1 MGSYSRQ
8 TPASEAELFGTP
20 SPDGWPDGMCAPS
33 GPPGIDDLLRMEP
46 VEASG
51 DDGLRSVL
59 LAKAVEYEI
68 IPRLMLAHRV
78 SHEGGVQPVSEGR
91 QVSAE
96 DVIPFAGMVLHE
108 DDDALRSFVAAL
120 RGRGVSTESIF
131 LDLLAPV
138 ARYLGELW
146 ERDLCSFT
154 EVTVA
159 LGRLQQLLRE
169 NSNAFSQFDREGGR
183 AHARRVLLMPCP
195 GEQHTFGLSLV
206 GEFFHRAGWEVI
218 TSFVASDGA
227 PGMVQKDWYD
237 VVGFSLAC
245 ETGIER
251 LSDTMAQVRRKSL
264 NPGVSIIAGGAIF
277 ALRPDFGHQLPA
289 DAIITDGPAAP
300 ALAEKLLAD
309 NQVRRQL
316 EARSPT
322 Y

>member
-8 TPASEAELFGTP
+8 TSAQETELFGTP
-20 SPDGWPDGMCAPS
+20 PLDGWAESVC
-33 GPPGIDDLLRMEP
+33 GPAGTPGIDDLLRMDP
-46 VEASG
+46 PEASN

-78 SHEGGVQPVSEGR
+78 ARDGAAHPVSLGEHVAR
-91 QVSAE
+91 E
-96 DVIPFAGMVLHE
+96 DVIPFAEMVLH
-108 DDDALRSFVAAL
+108 DDDAAL
-120 RGRGVSTESIF
+120 RGFIAALRDRGVPIESVF

-154 EVTVA
+154 EVTVG

-169 NSNAFSQFDREGGR
+169 NSAAFAQFTSEATSDK
-183 AHARRVLLMPCP
+183 ARRVLLMPCP

-206 GEFFHRAGWEVI
+206 GEFFHRAGWEVV
-218 TSFVASDGA
+218 TSFVATDGA
-227 PGMVQKDWYD
+227 PGMVQKDWFD
-237 VVGFSLAC
+237 VVGFSLGC

-251 LSDTMAQVRRKSL
+251 LGETMEQVRRKSL
-264 NPGVSIIAGGAIF
+264 NPGISIIAGGAIF
-277 ALRPDFGHQLPA
+277 GLHPEFGNRLTA

-300 ALAEKLLAD
+300 ALAAKLLAD
-309 NQVRRQL
+309 SK
-316 EARSPT
+316 ARSQV
-322 Y
+322 

>member
-8 TPASEAELFGTP
+8 TSASETELFVTP
-20 SPDGWPDGMCAPS
+20 PLDGWAEPACSPS
-33 GPPGIDDLLRMEP
+33 STPGIDDLLRTDNL
-46 VEASG
+46 EASN

-78 SHEGGVQPVSEGR
+78 QREGQAQPLSEGLHVAR
-91 QVSAE
+91 E
-96 DVIPFAGMVLHE
+96 DVIPFAEMVLHE
-108 DDDALRSFVAAL
+108 DDAALRSFVAAL
-120 RGRGVSTESIF
+120 RDRGVATESVF

-154 EVTVA
+154 EVTVG

-169 NSNAFSQFDREGGR
+169 NSAAFAQFDGEGAR
-183 AHARRVLLMPCP
+183 VEARRVLLMPCP

-206 GEFFHRAGWEVI
+206 GEFFHRAGWEVV
-218 TSFVASDGA
+218 TGFVASEGA
-227 PGMVQKDWYD
+227 PVMVQKDWFD
-237 VVGFSLAC
+237 VVGFSLGC

-251 LSDTMAQVRRKSL
+251 LSEAMTQVRRRSL

-277 ALRPDFGHQLPA
+277 GLHPELGHQIPA

-300 ALAEKLLAD
+300 AMAEKLLAD
-309 NQVRRQL
+309 RL
-316 EARSPT
+316 ARSQV
-322 Y
+322 

>member
-8 TPASEAELFGTP
+8 TSSPEAERFDTQPL
-20 SPDGWPDGMCAPS
+20 DGWPESTCTPS
-33 GPPGIDDLLRMEP
+33 GAPAIGDLLRMDAP
-46 VEASG
+46 EASN

-78 SHEGGVQPVSEGR
+78 ARDGVAQPLSEGQ
-91 QVSAE
+91 QVSPR
-96 DVIPFAGMVLHE
+96 DVIPFAEMVLH
-108 DDDALRSFVAAL
+108 DDDAALRGFVAAL
-120 RGRGVSTESIF
+120 RDRGVATESVF

-169 NSNAFSQFDREGGR
+169 NSAAFAQFDRNGAMGT
-183 AHARRVLLMPCP
+183 ARRVLLIPCP

-206 GEFFHRAGWEVI
+206 GEFFHRAGWEVV
-218 TSFVASDGA
+218 TSFVASDAA
-227 PGMVQKDWYD
+227 PAMVQKDWYD

-245 ETGIER
+245 ETGIGR
-251 LSDTMAQVRRKSL
+251 LAEAMDQVRRKSL
-264 NPGVSIIAGGAIF
+264 NTGISIIAGGAIF
-277 ALRPDFGHQLPA
+277 GLHPEFGHQIPA

-309 NQVRRQL
+309 RLVRSQV
-316 EARSPT
+316 
-322 Y
+322 

>member
-8 TPASEAELFGTP
+8 TSSPEAELFDTP
-20 SPDGWPDGMCAPS
+20 RLDGWPESACTPS
-33 GPPGIDDLLRMEP
+33 GAPVIDDLLRMDAP
-46 VEASG
+46 EASN

-78 SHEGGVQPVSEGR
+78 AREGVALPLSEG
-91 QVSAE
+91 QHVSPE
-96 DVIPFAGMVLHE
+96 DVIPFAEMVLHE
-108 DDDALRSFVAAL
+108 DDAALRGFVAAL
-120 RGRGVSTESIF
+120 RDRGVATESVF

-169 NSNAFSQFDREGGR
+169 NSAAFAQFDRNG
-183 AHARRVLLMPCP
+183 AVASARRVLLIPCP

-206 GEFFHRAGWEVI
+206 GEFFHRAGWEVV
-218 TSFVASDGA
+218 TSFVASDAA
-227 PGMVQKDWYD
+227 PAMVQKDWYD

-251 LSDTMAQVRRKSL
+251 LTEALDQVRRKSL
-264 NPGVSIIAGGAIF
+264 NTGVSIIVGGAIF
-277 ALRPDFGHQLPA
+277 GLHPEFGHQIPA
-289 DAIITDGPAAP
+289 DAIITDGPSAP

-309 NQVRRQL
+309 RL
-316 EARSPT
+316 ARSQV
-322 Y
+322 

>member
-8 TPASEAELFGTP
+8 SSASETELFG
-20 SPDGWPDGMCAPS
+20 SPPTEGWPDGACTPA
-33 GPPGIDDLLRMEP
+33 GPPGIDDLLRTDP
-46 VEASG
+46 LEASN

-68 IPRLMLAHRV
+68 IPRLMLAHRLGREEV
-78 SHEGGVQPVSEGR
+78 IQPQSHGLHVAS
-91 QVSAE
+91 E
-96 DVIPFAGMVLHE
+96 DVIPFAQLVLNE
-108 DDDALRSFVAAL
+108 DDATLRGFVAAL
-120 RGRGVSTESIF
+120 RDRGVSTESVF

-169 NSNAFSQFDREGGR
+169 NSAAFSQFDREGD
-183 AHARRVLLMPCP
+183 AAQTKRVLLMPCP

-218 TSFVASDGA
+218 TSFVASEGA
-227 PGMVQKDWYD
+227 PAMVQKDWYD

-251 LSDTMAQVRRKSL
+251 LSETMALVRRKSL

-277 ALRPDFGHQLPA
+277 ALRPEFGDRIPA
-289 DAIITDGPAAP
+289 DAIITDGPSAP
-300 ALAEKLLAD
+300 ALADKLLIE
-309 NQVRRQL
+309 NQVRRQVQ
-316 EARSPT
+316 AGSPT
-322 Y
+322 

>member
-8 TPASEAELFGTP
+8 SSASETELFG
-20 SPDGWPDGMCAPS
+20 SPPPEGWPDGACTPA
-33 GPPGIDDLLRMEP
+33 GPPGIDDLLRTDP
-46 VEASG
+46 VEASN

-68 IPRLMLAHRV
+68 IPRLMLAHRLGREGV
-78 SHEGGVQPVSEGR
+78 IQPQSHGLHVAR
-91 QVSAE
+91 E
-96 DVIPFAGMVLHE
+96 DVIPFAQLVLHE
-108 DDDALRSFVAAL
+108 DDAVLRSFVAAL
-120 RGRGVSTESIF
+120 RDRGVSTESVF

-169 NSNAFSQFDREGGR
+169 NSAAFSQFDREGG
-183 AHARRVLLMPCP
+183 ATQTKRVLLMPCP

-218 TSFVASDGA
+218 TSFVASEGA
-227 PGMVQKDWYD
+227 PAMVQKDWYD

-251 LSDTMAQVRRKSL
+251 LSETMALVRRKSL

-277 ALRPDFGHQLPA
+277 ALRPEFRQQIPA

-300 ALAEKLLAD
+300 ALADKLLTD
-309 NQVRRQL
+309 SQVRRQVQ
-316 EARSPT
+316 ARSPT
-322 Y
+322 